1 MYGVD
6 IGLFQIQRELTWAAV
21 FLNSDG
27 TIYGRYGSRGARRG
41 MKDNDKDI
49 SIEGFKKAV
58 EGALEIHQA
67 YPGNKAALIG
77 KRGGPGLA
85 STPEKL
91 PAAPPEQAH
100 AASPERHGCIHCH
113 MVQEWEMVS
122 AWKTS
127 RPVPDKLLWPYP
139 PLDTIGLTLDL
150 GERATV
156 SKVTEGS
163 AAARAGFRK
172 GDRIV
177 NFEGQPII
185 SIADVEWVLHQAAE
199 PSTLKAEVEREGR
212 KELLDLPIATG
223 WRRGGDF
230 IETLSLGWTARHLIA
245 GMRCREVPPDEKPG
259 LGLSRDSLALS
270 VREVTSHEVERRSPS
285 AEKAGLRRDDVIIE
299 VDGLK
304 TTMTEA
310 QFLAYLIQ
318 KKKPGQKVDLTYLRE
333 GKANTV
339 QLELPPGLSA
349 P

>member
-1 MYGVD
+1 M
-6 IGLFQIQRELTWAAV
+6 LTWAVV
-21 FLNSDG
+21 FLNADG
-27 TIYGRYGSRGARRG
+27 TIYGRYGSRGARQA

-49 SIEGFKKAV
+49 SLAGFRKAA

-67 YPGNKAALIG
+67 YPGNKAALSG

-100 AASPERHGCIHCH
+100 PAGPERHGCIHCH
-113 MVQEWEMVS
+113 MVQEWELVS
-122 AWKTS
+122 AWKLS
-127 RPVPDKLLWPYP
+127 RPVPDSLLWPYP
-139 PLDTIGLTLDL
+139 PLATIGLTLDL
-150 GERATV
+150 NERATISRV
-156 SKVTEGS
+156 GEGS
-163 AAARAGFRK
+163 VAAGAGFRQ

-177 NFEGQPII
+177 TLGGQPII

-212 KELLDLPIATG
+212 KEPLDLPLAAG

-230 IETLSLGWTARHLIA
+230 VETLSLGWTARHLIA
-245 GMRCREVPPDEKPG
+245 GMRCREVVPDEKLR
-259 LGLSRDSLALS
+259 LGLSANALALS
-270 VREVTSHEVERRSPS
+270 VREITSHEVEHRSS
-285 AEKAGLRRDDVIIE
+285 AAEKVGLQRGDVIIE

-304 TTMTEA
+304 TAMTEI

-333 GKANTV
+333 GKAKAV

-349 P
+349 R